1 MVGNNC
7 DISDD
12 EKQVSEESKK
22 QFEEQTNLKII
33 DASSKTNYNV
43 NESFLALIDK
53 MLELGLDKKT
63 GDNDEDEEENNSQK
77 LRLEKTK
84 KKRDCCGIKKK

>member
-1 MVGNNC
+1 
-7 DISDD
+7 
-12 EKQVSEESKK
+12 
-22 QFEEQTNLKII
+22 
-33 DASSKTNYNV
+33 
-43 NESFLALIDK
+43 

-63 GDNDEDEEENNSQK
+63 GDNDEDGEMNNSQK